1 MLMLCLT
8 LTKMTPSL
16 VTASWL
22 TKPETQARTCVGRR
36 VEDLLRKPVVVI
48 FWEEEKQEWEE
59 TGPASS

>member
-1 MLMLCLT
+1 MLMLSLMLT
-8 LTKMTPSL
+8 LMTPSL

-22 TKPETQARTCVGRR
+22 TKPETQARTCVSHR
-36 VEDLLRKPVVVI
+36 VEDLLRKPVVVH